1 LLAVEAAD
9 HMFDVD
15 VVDSESGNHQKPRSG
30 GVAVMR
36 IAWRSCGLRG
46 ACGPFGYN
54 LLHFP
59 L

>member
-1 LLAVEAAD
+1 MLALEAED
-9 HMFDVD
+9 HVFDVD
-15 VVDSESGNHQKPRSG
+15 VVDSESGNLQKPCSG

-36 IAWRSCGLRG
+36 IRG